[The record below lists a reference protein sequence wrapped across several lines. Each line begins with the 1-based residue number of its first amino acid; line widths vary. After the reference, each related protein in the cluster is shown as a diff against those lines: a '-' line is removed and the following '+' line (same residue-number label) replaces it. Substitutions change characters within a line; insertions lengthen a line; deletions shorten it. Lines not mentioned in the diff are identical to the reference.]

1 MMTPAMIG
9 RFVLLVCVS
18 MLRSLLKVV
27 KTVTVIVT
35 KLSGHIGN
43 DDWNQGLREVTRGGG
58 GGCKPRQDCTIKPI
72 IDKRLQ
78 RIYTQYQ

>member
-1 MMTPAMIG
+1 MIG

-58 GGCKPRQDCTIKPI
+58 VNQDCTIKPI

-78 RIYTQYQ
+78 